1 MTKPIIFLQREFR
14 EEFSDKIQA
23 IAPDYQVKT
32 ELTEEELPAVEISVG
47 WSKKFSEQLLASDQ
61 LKWVQSISAG
71 VDYLPLNDFSD
82 REILLSNGSGIHAL
96 SISEHIIGVLLGYYR
111 GLNQS
116 VKNQEQKIWGQDAIH
131 YDQLAGKNLLVVGT
145 GHIGQQLSKSIRS
158 LGVNTYGINT
168 TGHPVEGFTETYS
181 IKNLSKIVSE
191 MDIVVGILPGTHE
204 TYHIFN
210 SDIFEK
216 MKKSAIFINVG
227 RGDTVH
233 TKELITALE
242 EKHIAFAALDVFE
255 EEPLPKESPLW
266 DFENILITPHI
277 SGLTVDFQN
286 KFMKIFLA
294 NLKSYVANKELPV
307 NQVELKRGY

>member
-1 MTKPIIFLQREFR
+1 MTKPIIFLQKTFR
-14 EEFSDKIQA
+14 EEFIKKIQL
-23 IAPDYQVKT
+23 IAPDYQIKT
-32 ELTEEELPAVEISVG
+32 SLTEKDIPDVEISVG
-47 WSKKFSEQLLASDQ
+47 WAKKFEDQLLATQQ

-71 VDYLPLNDFSD
+71 VDYLPLDKFSKQD
-82 REILLSNGSGIHAL
+82 ILLSNGSGIHAL

-111 GLNQS
+111 GLNEAVKKQS
-116 VKNQEQKIWGQDAIH
+116 RNEWAQESIH

-158 LGVNTYGINT
+158 LGVNVYGINT
-168 TGHPVEGFTETYS
+168 TGHPADGFVETYS
-181 IKNLSKIVSE
+181 IKNMAKIVPE

-216 MKKSAIFINVG
+216 MKKSAVFVNVG

-233 TKELITALE
+233 TKELATALE
-242 EKHIAFAALDVFE
+242 EKYFAFAALDVFE

-266 DFENILITPHI
+266 GFDNVLITPHI
-277 SGLTVDFQN
+277 SGMTVNFQN
-286 KFMKIFLA
+286 KFMDIFLA
-294 NLKSYVANKELPV
+294 NLKNYVSSKELTV

>member
-1 MTKPIIFLQREFR
+1 MTKPIIFLQKTFR
-14 EEFSDKIQA
+14 EEFIKKIQV
-23 IAPDYQVKT
+23 IAPDYQIKT
-32 ELTEEELPAVEISVG
+32 SLTEKDIPDVEISVG
-47 WSKKFSEQLLASDQ
+47 WAKEFEDQLLATQQ

-71 VDYLPLNDFSD
+71 VDYLPLDKFSEQD
-82 REILLSNGSGIHAL
+82 ILLSNGSGIHAL

-111 GLNQS
+111 GLNEA
-116 VKNQEQKIWGQDAIH
+116 VKKQGRNEWAQESIH

-145 GHIGQQLSKSIRS
+145 GHIGQQLSKSIHS
-158 LGVNTYGINT
+158 LGVNVYGINT
-168 TGHPVEGFTETYS
+168 TGHPADGFVETYS
-181 IKNLSKIVSE
+181 IKNMAKIVPE

-216 MKKSAIFINVG
+216 MKKSAVFVNVG

-233 TKELITALE
+233 TKELITSLE
-242 EKHIAFAALDVFE
+242 EKYFAFAALDVFE

-266 DFENILITPHI
+266 GFDNVLITPHI
-277 SGLTVDFQN
+277 SGMTVNFQN
-286 KFMKIFLA
+286 KFMDIFLA
-294 NLKSYVANKELPV
+294 NLKNYVSFKELTV

>member
-1 MTKPIIFLQREFR
+1 MTKPIIFLQKEFR
-14 EEFSDKIQA
+14 TEFIDKIQA
-23 IAPDYQVKT
+23 IAPNYQIKT
-32 ELTEEELPAVEISVG
+32 DITAEDLSAVEISVG
-47 WSKKFSEQLLASDQ
+47 WTKQFSEQLLASDQ

-71 VDYLPLNDFSD
+71 VDYLPLKEFSD
-82 REILLSNGSGIHAL
+82 QNILLSNGSGIHAL
-96 SISEHIIGVLLGYYR
+96 SISEHIIGILLSYYR

-116 VKNQEQKIWGQDAIH
+116 IKNQERKIWDQGAIS

-145 GHIGQQLSKSIRS
+145 GHIGQQLSKSIHS
-158 LGVNTYGINT
+158 LGVNVYGINT
-168 TGHPVEGFTETYS
+168 TGHSVDGFVETYS
-181 IKNLSKIVSE
+181 IKNMAKIVPE

-216 MKKSAIFINVG
+216 MKKSAVFINVG

-242 EKHIAFAALDVFE
+242 KKNFAFAALDVFE
-255 EEPLPKESPLW
+255 EEPLPKENPLW
-266 DFENILITPHI
+266 IFDNVLITPHI

-286 KFMKIFLA
+286 KFMKIFLT
-294 NLKSYVANKELPV
+294 NLKSYVANKELSV
-307 NQVELKRGY
+307 NQVELDRGY

>member
-82 REILLSNGSGIHAL
+82 RDILLSNGSGIHAL
-96 SISEHIIGVLLGYYR
+96 SISEHIIGVLLGCYR

-233 TKELITALE
+233 TKELITALG

-266 DFENILITPHI
+266 NFENVLITPHI

-294 NLKSYVANKELPV
+294 NLKSYVANKELSV

>member
-1 MTKPIIFLQREFR
+1 MTKPIIFLQKTFR
-14 EEFSDKIQA
+14 EEFIKKIQV
-23 IAPDYQVKT
+23 IAPDYQIKT
-32 ELTEEELPAVEISVG
+32 SLTEKDIPDVEISVG
-47 WSKKFSEQLLASDQ
+47 WAKEFEDQLLATQQ

-71 VDYLPLNDFSD
+71 VDYLPLDKFSEQD
-82 REILLSNGSGIHAL
+82 ILLSNGSGIHAL

-111 GLNQS
+111 GLNEA
-116 VKNQEQKIWGQDAIH
+116 VKKQGRNEWAQESIH

-145 GHIGQQLSKSIRS
+145 GHIGQQLSKSIHS
-158 LGVNTYGINT
+158 LGVNVYGINT
-168 TGHPVEGFTETYS
+168 TGHPADGFVETYS
-181 IKNLSKIVSE
+181 IKNMAKIVPE

-216 MKKSAIFINVG
+216 MKNSAVFVNVG

-233 TKELITALE
+233 TKELITSLE
-242 EKHIAFAALDVFE
+242 EKYFAFAALDVFE

-266 DFENILITPHI
+266 GFDNVLITPHI
-277 SGLTVDFQN
+277 SGMTVNFQN
-286 KFMKIFLA
+286 KFMDIFLA
-294 NLKSYVANKELPV
+294 NLKNYVSSKELTV

>member
-23 IAPDYQVKT
+23 VAPDYQVKT
-32 ELTEEELPAVEISVG
+32 ELTEDELPAVEISVG
-47 WSKKFSEQLLASDQ
+47 WSKKFSEQLLTSDR

-82 REILLSNGSGIHAL
+82 RDILLSNGSGIHAL

-233 TKELITALE
+233 TKELITALG

-266 DFENILITPHI
+266 NFENVLITPHI

-294 NLKSYVANKELPV
+294 NLKSYVANKELSV

>member
-233 TKELITALE
+233 TKELITALG

-266 DFENILITPHI
+266 NFENVLITPHI

-294 NLKSYVANKELPV
+294 NLKSYVANKELSV

>member
-1 MTKPIIFLQREFR
+1 MTKPIIFLQRKFR

-47 WSKKFSEQLLASDQ
+47 WSKKISEQLLASDQ

-82 REILLSNGSGIHAL
+82 RDILLSNGSGIHAL

-266 DFENILITPHI
+266 DFENVLITPHI

-294 NLKSYVANKELPV
+294 NLKSYAANKELSV

>member
-32 ELTEEELPAVEISVG
+32 ELTEDELPAVEISVG
-47 WSKKFSEQLLASDQ
+47 WSKKFSEQLLASDR

-82 REILLSNGSGIHAL
+82 RDILLSNGSGIHAL

-255 EEPLPKESPLW
+255 EEPLPKESPFW
-266 DFENILITPHI
+266 DFENVLITPHI

-294 NLKSYVANKELPV
+294 NLKNYVANRELSV

>member
-1 MTKPIIFLQREFR
+1 MTKPIIFLQKTFR
-14 EEFSDKIQA
+14 EEFIKKIQV
-23 IAPDYQVKT
+23 IAPDYQIKT
-32 ELTEEELPAVEISVG
+32 SLTEKDIPDVEISVG
-47 WSKKFSEQLLASDQ
+47 WAKEFEDQLLATQQ

-71 VDYLPLNDFSD
+71 VDYLPLDKFSEQD
-82 REILLSNGSGIHAL
+82 ILLSNGSGIHAL

-111 GLNQS
+111 GLNEA
-116 VKNQEQKIWGQDAIH
+116 VKKQGRNEWAQESIH

-145 GHIGQQLSKSIRS
+145 GHIGQQLSKSIHS
-158 LGVNTYGINT
+158 LGVNVYGINT
-168 TGHPVEGFTETYS
+168 TGHPADGFVETYS
-181 IKNLSKIVSE
+181 IKNMAKIVPE

-216 MKKSAIFINVG
+216 MKNSAVFVNVG

-233 TKELITALE
+233 TKELITSLE
-242 EKHIAFAALDVFE
+242 EKYFAFAALDVFE

-266 DFENILITPHI
+266 GFDNVLITPHI
-277 SGLTVDFQN
+277 SGMTVNFQN
-286 KFMKIFLA
+286 KFMDIFLA
-294 NLKSYVANKELPV
+294 NLKNYVSSKELSV

>member
-1 MTKPIIFLQREFR
+1 MTKPIIFLQRAFR
-14 EEFSDKIQA
+14 EEFIDKIHA

-32 ELTEEELPAVEISVG
+32 EITSEEAAAVEISVG
-47 WSKKFSEQLLASDQ
+47 WSEKFNEPLLSTNQ

-71 VDYLPLNDFSD
+71 IDSLPLAEFSTQN
-82 REILLSNGSGIHAL
+82 ILLSNGSGIHAL

-116 VKNQEQKIWGQDAIH
+116 VKNQEQQLWGQNTIH

-145 GHIGQQLSKSIRS
+145 GHIGQQLSRSIHS
-158 LGVNTYGINT
+158 LGVNVYGINT
-168 TGHPVEGFTETYS
+168 TGHPVGGFTETYS
-181 IKNLSKIVSE
+181 IKNLAKIVSG
-191 MDIVVGILPGTHE
+191 MDIVVGILPGTQE

-216 MKKSAIFINVG
+216 MKQDAVFINVG

-233 TKELITALE
+233 TKELITALT
-242 EKHIAFAALDVFE
+242 EKSFAFAALDVFE
-255 EEPLPKESPLW
+255 EEPLPSDNPLW
-266 DFENILITPHI
+266 TLPNVLITPHI

-286 KFMKIFLA
+286 KFMQIFLA
-294 NLKSYVANKELPV
+294 NLKAYAQTKKLVV
-307 NQVELKRGY
+307 NQVQLTRGY

>member
-82 REILLSNGSGIHAL
+82 RDILLSNGSGIHAL

-233 TKELITALE
+233 TKELITALG

-266 DFENILITPHI
+266 DFENVLITPHI

-294 NLKSYVANKELPV
+294 NLKSYVANKELSV

>member
-32 ELTEEELPAVEISVG
+32 ELTEDELPAVEISVG
-47 WSKKFSEQLLASDQ
+47 WSKKFSEQLLASDR

-82 REILLSNGSGIHAL
+82 RDILLSNGSGIHAL

-266 DFENILITPHI
+266 DFENVLITPHI

-294 NLKSYVANKELPV
+294 NLKSYVANKELSV